1 MTAGRTVSFLQYFA
15 VMKIQKACY
24 NSWLKKNICECQCGT
39 IQLDF
44 QMPERFDL
52 TYIGE
57 DGEKHRPVM
66 LHRVIFGSI
75 ERFIG
80 VLIENYAGAF
90 PTWLAPVQ
98 VKVLPIADT
107 HVEYANEVKAKLEDV
122 GIRVEV
128 DDRNEKIGYKIR
140 EAQLQKIPYM
150 LVLGDKEKA
159 AGTVGV
165 LERMETLVLWISTN
179 LLQK

>member
-1 MTAGRTVSFLQYFA
+1 
-15 VMKIQKACY
+15 
-24 NSWLKKNICECQCGT
+24 
-39 IQLDF
+39 
-44 QMPERFDL
+44 MPERFDL

-80 VLIENYAGAF
+80 ILIEHYAGAF

-98 VKVLPIADT
+98 VKLLPISDN
-107 HVEYANEVKAKLEDV
+107 HKEYAIKVKDELEKHN
-122 GIRVEV
+122 IRVEI
-128 DDRNEKIGYKIR
+128 DERQEKIGYKIR

-150 LVLGDKEKA
+150 LIIGDKEVEA
-159 AGTVGV
+159 NAVGV
-165 LERMETLVLWISTN
+165 RSRKDGDIGQMLLKEFIKKLEQEIDNYTN
-179 LLQK
+179 SI